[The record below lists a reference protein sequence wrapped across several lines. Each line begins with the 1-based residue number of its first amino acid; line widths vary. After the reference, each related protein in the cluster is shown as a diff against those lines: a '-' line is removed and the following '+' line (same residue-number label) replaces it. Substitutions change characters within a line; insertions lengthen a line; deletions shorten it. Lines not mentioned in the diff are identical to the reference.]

1 LYTKFR
7 IMVSEREGGEG
18 STSGGWGSSTSL
30 IRFKL
35 FSWRRRSLEFK
46 LESECN
52 SWLDTVK

>member
-1 LYTKFR
+1 VASLQ
-7 IMVSEREGGEG
+7 EAL
-18 STSGGWGSSTSL
+18 SGGWASSTRL